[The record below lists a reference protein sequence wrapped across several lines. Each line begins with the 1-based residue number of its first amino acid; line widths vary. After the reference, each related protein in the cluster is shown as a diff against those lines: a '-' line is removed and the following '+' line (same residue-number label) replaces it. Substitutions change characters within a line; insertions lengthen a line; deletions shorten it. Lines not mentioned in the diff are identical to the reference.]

1 VSANIRLN
9 QRTVRLF
16 LYCNVVG
23 VLVEVC
29 EGIGDCRGRED
40 VALLLIFENTG

>member
-29 EGIGDCRGRED
+29 EGIGDCRGRGCGI
-40 VALLLIFENTG
+40 VAHI